1 MSDLIKPEFQR
12 LTLSEIIQHNIRET
26 INEFCELNNCSFDVD
41 ISLEDKGTGYDGF
54 GWDRRT
60 VDPRVHH
67 YLTIKLTQNG

>member
-1 MSDLIKPEFQR
+1 MSDLIKPEFER

-26 INEFCELNNCSFDVD
+26 INEYCEINNCSFICD
-41 ISLEDKGTGYDGF
+41 ISLESKGSEYEGF

-60 VDPRVHH
+60 VETRVNH